1 MRIQIENRQRRHK
14 ILKRS
19 LRKIAQRIL
28 DVSGY
33 PEAELSILIL
43 DNPRIQEVNREYLQ
57 RDRPTNVISF
67 AMQEGEGAGLLPL
80 VLGDVVISAERAAT
94 DAAEAGIPFEHELWF
109 LLVHGVLHL
118 LGYDHERGSAED
130 AELMEARETEIFTQ
144 LVEEFPLSINH

>member
-1 MRIQIENRQRRHK
+1 M
-14 ILKRS
+14 
-19 LRKIAQRIL
+19 
-28 DVSGY
+28 
-33 PEAELSILIL
+33 IL
-43 DNPRIQEVNREYLQ
+43 DNPGIQEVNREYLQ

-109 LLVHGVLHL
+109 LLIHGVLHL